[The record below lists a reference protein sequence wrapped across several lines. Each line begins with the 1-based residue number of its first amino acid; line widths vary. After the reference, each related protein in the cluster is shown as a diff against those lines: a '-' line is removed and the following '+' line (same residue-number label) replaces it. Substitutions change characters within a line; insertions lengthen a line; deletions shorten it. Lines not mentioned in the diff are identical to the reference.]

1 MKNIIIFTV
10 ITFIAASCAK
20 KNTPAET
27 VQPVEQQS
35 QPASLRQSGEKD
47 LILKKSEVEVQQI
60 EIDKNKIEQLRKSFE
75 QQRLQ
80 KVDENAPGTQYPNKE
95 KPMTIPPAGNKTIES
110 ERTRP

>member
-1 MKNIIIFTV
+1 MKNIVIIFAVAVFAT
-10 ITFIAASCAK
+10 SCAK

-27 VQPVEQQS
+27 VQPVQQQS
-35 QPASLRQSGEKD
+35 EPASKRPTGEKD
-47 LILKKSEVEVQQI
+47 VILNKSEVEVQQI
-60 EIDKNKIEQLRKSFE
+60 EIDQNKMEQLRKSFE

-110 ERTRP
+110 ERTKP